1 MAIPSS
7 WSLIL
12 WISVFSIT
20 SPSADF
26 GRLRKSSDFFRNLWK
41 WSCRLQKSQHSQDKN
56 SRLYLRKSWQVYNS
70 GIVFR
75 QNSFAPSWLSVRL
88 CTLCSLNHYSAWR
101 FNEMIRV
108 IVINAERSLLL
119 QQNPNFSNHLG
130 KSKWVQIIKRFEN
143 SVWLVKG
150 SYVWFKLSGNLKTR
164 ELEKSGSCC
173 ILLGL
178 PRTLPSLPF
187 TLSSNPRSPA
197 LRSLSN
203 DDGDSYE
210 NFT

>member
-1 MAIPSS
+1 MINVMCSSGNSLGSLGDCALPFNKYFVPIADQIILTLFSDKTALPS
-7 WSLIL
+7 
-12 WISVFSIT
+12 
-20 SPSADF
+20 
-26 GRLRKSSDFFRNLWK
+26 
-41 WSCRLQKSQHSQDKN
+41 C
-56 SRLYLRKSWQVYNS
+56 
-70 GIVFR
+70 
-75 QNSFAPSWLSVRL
+75 LSVSL

-119 QQNPNFSNHLG
+119 QQNPNFLNHLG

-150 SYVWFKLSGNLKTR
+150 SYVWFKLSGNLKTQ
-164 ELEKSGSCC
+164 ELEKSGFYC

-187 TLSSNPRSPA
+187 TLSSNPHSPA
-197 LRSLSN
+197 LWSLSN
-203 DDGDSYE
+203 DDGDSYK

>member
-1 MAIPSS
+1 MINVMCSS
-7 WSLIL
+7 GNSLGSLGDCPLPFNKYFVPIADQIIL
-12 WISVFSIT
+12 TLFS
-20 SPSADF
+20 
-26 GRLRKSSDFFRNLWK
+26 
-41 WSCRLQKSQHSQDKN
+41 DKTA
-56 SRLYLRKSWQVYNS
+56 L
-70 GIVFR
+70 
-75 QNSFAPSWLSVRL
+75 PSWLSVSL

-150 SYVWFKLSGNLKTR
+150 SYVWFKLSGNLKTQ
-164 ELEKSGSCC
+164 ELEKSGFYC

-178 PRTLPSLPF
+178 SRTLPSLPF
-187 TLSSNPRSPA
+187 TLSSNPHSPA

>member
-1 MAIPSS
+1 MCSS
-7 WSLIL
+7 
-12 WISVFSIT
+12 
-20 SPSADF
+20 
-26 GRLRKSSDFFRNLWK
+26 G
-41 WSCRLQKSQHSQDKN
+41 
-56 SRLYLRKSWQVYNS
+56 NS
-70 GIVFR
+70 GS
-75 QNSFAPSWLSVRL
+75 SFDDFPLPFHKYFVPVVDQIILMLFSDKTALPSWLSVSL
-88 CTLCSLNHYSAWR
+88 CTLCSLNYYSAWR

-108 IVINAERSLLL
+108 IVINAEPSLLL

-150 SYVWFKLSGNLKTR
+150 SYVWFKLSGNLKTQ
-164 ELEKSGSCC
+164 ELKKSGFYC

-187 TLSSNPRSPA
+187 TLSSNPHSPA

-203 DDGDSYE
+203 NDGDSYE